1 MHKSLIVIVH
11 VQYMFLLS
19 PSRKQTLLQYHPHP
33 DKAFVSCANAPLNI
47 DTQRSLGLLRR
58 NGANLRR
65 VVFTGHVTDE
75 RAY

>member
-1 MHKSLIVIVH
+1 M
-11 VQYMFLLS
+11 
-19 PSRKQTLLQYHPHP
+19 LLQYHPHP

-47 DTQRSLGLLRR
+47 NTQRSLGLLRR